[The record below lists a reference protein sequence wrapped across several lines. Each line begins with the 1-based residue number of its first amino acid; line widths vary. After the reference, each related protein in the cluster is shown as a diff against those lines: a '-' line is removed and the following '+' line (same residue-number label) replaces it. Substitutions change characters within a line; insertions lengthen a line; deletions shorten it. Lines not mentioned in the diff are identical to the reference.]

1 MRSKLDQAGDIPGSG
16 KKKKKQHRKKPEKLH
31 QGLQEKENG
40 CWEGFGDMKAL
51 QLGLK
56 NKHEKKIESIF
67 T

>member
-1 MRSKLDQAGDIPGSG
+1 ME